1 MQALVTVNGVALPEP
16 STYNATSST
25 IVDSARNVN
34 GVVVGSVVRKN
45 VSKVE
50 VSWRY
55 LTVQQ
60 WSNVLKAITDNFY
73 NSVTFFS
80 QTTGG
85 YETKTMYHGDPS
97 CEMWRRDPQTGDVMG
112 WVNCAISLIEV

>member
-1 MQALVTVNGVALPEP
+1 MAALVTVNGVELPEP

-25 IVDSARNVN
+25 IVDSARNVE

-50 VSWRY
+50 LSWKY

-60 WSNVLKAITDNFY
+60 WANILSVVTDNFY

-80 QTTGG
+80 QNTGG
-85 YETKTMYHGDPS
+85 YETKQMYHGDPTS
-97 CEMWRRDPQTGDVMG
+97 GMWRRDPQSGEVLG
-112 WVNCAISLIEV
+112 WTNCAISLIEV